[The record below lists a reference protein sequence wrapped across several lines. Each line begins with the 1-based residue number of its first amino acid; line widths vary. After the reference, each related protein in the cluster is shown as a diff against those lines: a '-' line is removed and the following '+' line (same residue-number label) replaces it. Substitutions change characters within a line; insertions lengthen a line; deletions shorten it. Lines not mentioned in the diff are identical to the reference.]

1 MEVVSAKVH
10 VNSYGAPRAPANPAL
25 VASQEK
31 TMALPGSRAIA
42 VLVFLLTANIC
53 GAQERVRLR
62 ISSATKTLGYG
73 PLWIASRMGFFAK
86 QGLDV
91 DLVVIRASDVGIQ
104 ALAGDSLEIAGS
116 SSDAPIAAIEKGLDL
131 VIVGG
136 IINGLTQSIMAA
148 KRFKTYNDLRGAT
161 FGAISLTSG
170 VTFALRQVLKL
181 KGLEYPRDYKL
192 LVIGGTPQTYAALV
206 AGSIDAA
213 ALSLPVN
220 YAAEEQGF
228 NEIGRFVDVMPNYQ
242 LAALSAKRS
251 WAEKNRPVLVRV
263 MRAMAQTMRWIH
275 QNKEPAANYLAKEMN
290 LKPDHARRGWEF
302 YTSTKM
308 WHPDGDV
315 NLEGLQNVTQIYW
328 EQSQAKWP
336 VPSAVK
342 YVDQSYLR
350 EGLRELGGR

>member
-1 MEVVSAKVH
+1 
-10 VNSYGAPRAPANPAL
+10 
-25 VASQEK
+25 
-31 TMALPGSRAIA
+31 MALPLSPMLAIL
-42 VLVFLLTANIC
+42 VLVFLTPDTC
-53 GAQERVRLR
+53 AQERVKLR
-62 ISSATKTLGYG
+62 ISSAAKTLGYG
-73 PLWIASRMGFFAK
+73 PLWIASRMGFFDR

-104 ALAGDSLEIAGS
+104 ALAGGSLEIAGS
-116 SSDAPIAAIEKGLDL
+116 SADAPIAAVEKGLDL

-148 KRFKTYNDLRGAT
+148 KKFKTYNDLRGAT

-228 NEIGRFVDVMPNYQ
+228 NEIGRFVDIMPNYQ
-242 LAALSAKRS
+242 LAALSVQRS
-251 WAEKNRPVLVRV
+251 WGEKHRPVLVRV

-302 YTSTKM
+302 YTTTKM
-308 WHPDGDV
+308 WHPDGDL
-315 NLEGLQNVTQIYW
+315 NLEGLQNVTQIFW
-328 EQSQAKWP
+328 EQSQAKGA
-336 VPSAVK
+336 VPNAAK

-350 EGLRELGGR
+350 AALK

>member
-1 MEVVSAKVH
+1 MLTKISTIALAVVFVLQYSA
-10 VNSYGAPRAPANPAL
+10 AD
-25 VASQEK
+25 
-31 TMALPGSRAIA
+31 
-42 VLVFLLTANIC
+42 
-53 GAQERVRLR
+53 AQERVKLR
-62 ISSATKTLGYG
+62 ISSAAKTLGYG
-73 PLWIASRMGFFAK
+73 PLWIASRMGFFER

-91 DLVVIRASDVGIQ
+91 DVVVIRASDVGVQ
-104 ALAGDSLEIAGS
+104 ALAGGSLEIAGS
-116 SSDAPIAAIEKGLDL
+116 ASDAPIAAIEKGLDL

-220 YAAEEQGF
+220 YAAEEHGF

-242 LAALSAKRS
+242 LAALSTKRT

-275 QNKEPAANYLAKEMN
+275 QNKEPAATYLAKEMN
-290 LKPDHARRGWEF
+290 LKLDHARRGWDF
-302 YTSTKM
+302 YTATKM

-328 EQSQAKWP
+328 EQSQSKGP
-336 VPSAVK
+336 VPSAAK

-350 EGLRELGGR
+350 EALK